1 MEQKFKK
8 QIVDGSETIEQL
20 AKEICGYGHFAYE
33 NDDCEHP
40 IPRKAVEEYLSVGVM
55 FADKKLKQLKQLAD
69 AMYSAAQYLTTDASR
84 LHKTMEEYRQFI
96 IHQLNK

>member
-20 AKEICGYGHFAYE
+20 AKKICGYSHFAYE
-33 NDDCEHP
+33 NDDYEHP
-40 IPRKAVEEYLSVGVM
+40 IPIKAIEEYLSVGVM
-55 FADKKLKQLKQLAD
+55 FADKKLKQLQRLAD

-84 LHKTMEEYRQFI
+84 LHKAMEEYRQFI
-96 IHQLNK
+96 IHLNK

>member
-20 AKEICGYGHFAYE
+20 AKKICGYGYFAYE
-33 NDDCEHP
+33 NDDREHP

-84 LHKTMEEYRQFI
+84 LHKAMEEYRQFI
-96 IHQLNK
+96 IHLNK